1 MATRHSTK
9 ARPVLENTPQ
19 REWESF
25 HCEVVKGS
33 SYGAQWHF
41 HPEHQLTLVLRSRG
55 HRVVGDNI
63 SPLTTGDLVL
73 VGGNVP
79 HVWHQDEMDREESDD
94 AVHAIVVRFR
104 DDFLGGDFM
113 RTPEMEPVRALLR
126 RAQRGLAIHGS
137 TRTQASGRMQ
147 SMAEATGLQRVLELL
162 HLLDELAQ
170 SRDLKPLAS
179 AGFRPELHETDQGRM
194 GRVFGYIHEH
204 LTEPISREAV
214 AAKASLSAGAFSR
227 FFKTR
232 TGKTLP
238 QYVNELRVGRACSR
252 LAETDDKVAD
262 IALDCGFDNLANFN
276 RQFQRLMNASPRAYR
291 QQFRRSALG

>member
-1 MATRHSTK
+1 MRHTTK

-25 HCEVVKGS
+25 LCEVVEGA

-41 HPEHQLTLVLRSRG
+41 HPEHQLTLVLKSRG

-63 SPLTTGDLVL
+63 SPLNPGDLVL

-79 HVWHQDEMDREESDD
+79 HVWHQDDPEGRGQSD
-94 AVHAIVVRFR
+94 AVHAIVIRFR
-104 DDFLGGDFM
+104 DDFLGDDFM
-113 RTPEMEPVRALLR
+113 HKPEMEPVRALLH
-126 RAQRGLAIHGS
+126 RAVRGLHVTGS
-137 TRTQASGRMQ
+137 TQKRVARRMEAIPKASGL
-147 SMAEATGLQRVLELL
+147 ARVIELL
-162 HLLDELAQ
+162 AILDDLAQ
-170 SRDLKPLAS
+170 SKDLKPLSS

-204 LTEPISREAV
+204 LTEAISREAV

-238 QYVNELRVGRACSR
+238 QYVNELRVGRACTR
-252 LAETDDKVAD
+252 LVEGDDKVAD
-262 IALDCGFDNLANFN
+262 IALDCGFENLANFN
-276 RQFQRLMNASPRAYR
+276 RQFQRLMSASPRAYR

>member
-1 MATRHSTK
+1 MRHTTK

-25 HCEVVKGS
+25 HCEVVQGS
-33 SYGAQWHF
+33 GYGAQWHF
-41 HPEHQLTLVLRSRG
+41 HPEHQLTLVLKSRG
-55 HRVVGDNI
+55 HRVVGDSI
-63 SPLTTGDLVL
+63 SPLTAGDLVL

-79 HVWHQDEMDREESDD
+79 HVWHQDDMEKPLATD
-94 AVHAIVVRFR
+94 AVHAIVTRFR
-104 DDFLGGDFM
+104 DDFLGEEFM
-113 RTPEMEPVRALLR
+113 RKPEMEPVRALLK
-126 RAQRGLAIHGS
+126 RANRGLQVGGS
-137 TRTQASGRMQ
+137 TRVKIAQRMQ
-147 SMAEATGLQRVLELL
+147 SMAKASGLPKVIELL
-162 HLLDELAQ
+162 HILQDLSQ

-262 IALDCGFDNLANFN
+262 IALDCGFENLANFN
-276 RQFQRLMNASPRAYR
+276 RQFQRLMGASPRAYR